1 MDLYITV
8 YVCIYMYRKSER
20 ALKIDTT
27 ILMKYNIT
35 VYTKNGIF
43 TNICVW
49 KYIQLYMK
57 KDIDLKI

>member
-20 ALKIDTT
+20 ALNIDTT

-35 VYTKNGIF
+35 VYTKKWDIY
-43 TNICVW
+43 
-49 KYIQLYMK
+49 KYMCMK
-57 KDIDLKI
+57 IYTTIYEERHRS